1 MGNSRAAF
9 FFFRVPLSLLFAL
22 PPVLVEGCRDPGAK
36 EEEEG
41 REEKGRKDLTRFVLA
56 REQDFLLSF
65 ISLRRLS
72 GVR

>member
-9 FFFRVPLSLLFAL
+9 FSCSSLSPVCPP
-22 PPVLVEGCRDPGAK
+22 PPVLVEGCRNPGAK
-36 EEEEG
+36 EEEEEG

-72 GVR
+72 DVR